1 MYVRIIMR
9 YLSRDDHAT
18 TSPAISPMA
27 PSVSLSACVLCY
39 VILLRAYSFGQL
51 CANLDADVL
60 ILGAGMAGISA
71 GKTLSDDGI
80 DNFLILEGGDDIGG
94 RVKNTEFGGVTI
106 ELGANWIQGLFS
118 NGSTEKNPLW
128 PLKTQFNLEG
138 NITNFFDLVVYDTD
152 GMKVNEN
159 ELNKLVRDINA
170 TVEFITEESERRQ
183 LNKKSDLKLLSALR
197 FAGWKPQS
205 VVEQFIEWFRTD
217 FCFAE
222 GPEVTSLFANY
233 PEYTYDTFGPFQF
246 FVSDQRGYATIIS
259 GLANEYLTPNYRGDP
274 RLRLNEVVK
283 KIEWKECCVCAT
295 VENSTGSNY
304 TYCAKTAI
312 HTFSLGTL
320 QAGTVEFVPP
330 LPEEK
335 RLAINVLDMAYYLK
349 VFVHFPHSFW
359 DDSEYIGYGSY
370 GRGYYPLFQ
379 PLDVGNGKFFP
390 SNPPI
395 LLMTVTG
402 REALRVSSQPKN
414 TTLSEIHQVLKTM
427 YGDSVPAPIDILVP
441 DWIQNPLFHGM
452 YSNCPPDFTDEIF
465 THFREPS
472 GTLVFSGEA
481 TDENSSGFV
490 HGAYNAGIDGAK
502 QAEKFLSQ
510 CPSQMDSGSDSAGS
524 GESKGH
530 LFVILLALASVVL
543 SL

>member
-1 MYVRIIMR
+1 MKVGASSVII
-9 YLSRDDHAT
+9 LGLVL
-18 TSPAISPMA
+18 
-27 PSVSLSACVLCY
+27 PSV
-39 VILLRAYSFGQL
+39 IFGEECSKL
-51 CANLDADVL
+51 NTDVL

-71 GKTLSDDGI
+71 GKVLSDNGI

-94 RVKNTEFGGVTI
+94 RVKSTEFGGVTI

-128 PLKTQFNLEG
+128 SLKTKFNLEG
-138 NITNFFDLVVYDTD
+138 NTSNFFDLFVYYANGTRVSEDVLDMIVGRFNASVRRITRESVARKHKGQSD
-152 GMKVNEN
+152 VN
-159 ELNKLVRDINA
+159 V
-170 TVEFITEESERRQ
+170 
-183 LNKKSDLKLLSALR
+183 LSALR
-197 FAGWKPQS
+197 FVGWNSNPG
-205 VVEQFIEWFRTD
+205 VEQFIEWFRTD

-233 PEYTYDTFGPFQF
+233 PEYTYNTFGPFQF
-246 FVSDQRGYATIIS
+246 FVSDQRGYATIIR
-259 GLANEYLTPNYRGDP
+259 GLADEYLTPNYRGDP
-274 RLRLNEVVK
+274 RLHLNEVVK

-295 VENSTGSNY
+295 VENSTDSSY

-320 QAGTVEFVPP
+320 QAGTVEFVPQ

-335 RLAINVLDMAYYLK
+335 RLAINVIDMAYYLK
-349 VFVHFPHSFW
+349 VFVLFPRSFW

-414 TTLSEIHQVLKTM
+414 TTLSEIHQVLKTI
-427 YGDSVPAPIDILVP
+427 YGASVPAPIDILIP

-452 YSNCPPDFTDEIF
+452 YSNNAADYTDEMAK
-465 THFREPS
+465 HFSEPS

-481 TDENSSGFV
+481 LSMNNTGYL
-490 HGAYNAGIDGAK
+490 HGAYLSGIDGAK
-502 QAEKFLSQ
+502 QVVMFLSQ
-510 CPSQMDSGSDSAGS
+510 CPSQTYEGSDSINIS
-524 GESKGH
+524 GFNGH
-530 LFVILLALASVVL
+530 CQLYVMFIMLVVL
-543 SL
+543 IVTNLISI